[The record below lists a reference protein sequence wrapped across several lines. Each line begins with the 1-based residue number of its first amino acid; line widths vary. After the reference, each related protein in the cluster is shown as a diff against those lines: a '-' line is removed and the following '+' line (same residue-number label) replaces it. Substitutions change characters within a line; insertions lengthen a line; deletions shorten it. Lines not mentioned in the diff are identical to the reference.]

1 VKRVG
6 FEAAIVQLNVKRLVS
21 QDKSLRLTLEVDN
34 PSDELV
40 NDLNA
45 LFKGD
50 MSVGVA
56 IAEVTKEV
64 KNSG

>member
-1 VKRVG
+1 MRKVG
-6 FEAAIVQLNVKRLVS
+6 FEAAIVQLTVKRLVS

-40 NDLNA
+40 NDLNV

-50 MSVGVA
+50 KSVGVA
-56 IAEVTKEV
+56 IAEKG
-64 KNSG
+64 KDD